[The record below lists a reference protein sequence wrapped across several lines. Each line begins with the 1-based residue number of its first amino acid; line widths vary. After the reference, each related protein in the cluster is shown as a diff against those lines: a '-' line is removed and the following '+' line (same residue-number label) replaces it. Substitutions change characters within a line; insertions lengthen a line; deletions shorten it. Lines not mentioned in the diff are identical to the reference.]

1 MKKVLL
7 FMMLLTFTVALC
19 ACSGDTKKDD
29 PKVTET
35 PTGSENVTGTEDVT
49 GTETQTGTE
58 DQQVSD
64 QTAVSDSVSYGGEI
78 VVGISQDLDS
88 LDPHKAVAAGTKEVL
103 YNIFE
108 GLIKVDK
115 DGNFVPAVAA
125 SYEITDGGLKYNFK
139 LRDNVKFHNGKV
151 VTADDVIYSLKRA
164 AGKLETS
171 DPEVLTVSAF
181 SIISEINKTDDGVQV
196 VLSEPNTELIGFFTS
211 SIIPC
216 DYDDQAKFPIGTG
229 PFKFV
234 SFEPLVSFVM
244 EKNNDYYGN
253 QAYLDKVTF
262 RITSGGDSAFMELL
276 AGSIDIFPYLTNE
289 QAVQLQGRMDV
300 LDGSMNLVQALFLNN
315 AVKPFDDVRV
325 RQAVCYALDRN
336 EIVNV
341 TAGGRGDVI
350 GTNMFPSFAKYYD
363 GSLVDTYNTNID
375 KAKELLAEAGYPD
388 GFTFTIKIP
397 SVYDFHVKTGQV
409 IVSQLAKVGIN
420 AEIQLV
426 DWGVWLEDVYMGRKH
441 DATIIGL
448 DSQMAPSDVLRF
460 YPSDSSKNFMNYSN
474 AQFDEVFEK
483 AKAAVDESEK
493 AALYK
498 QCEKILTDDAAAA
511 YIQSPSQMVAV
522 NPQLG
527 GYTFYPIYVQ
537 DMSTVYFKK

>member
-1 MKKVLL
+1 MKKSLF
-7 FMMLLTFTVALC
+7 FMMLLVLTIALC

-29 PKVTET
+29 PAN
-35 PTGSENVTGTEDVT
+35 NVN
-49 GTETQTGTE
+49 
-58 DQQVSD
+58 DQG
-64 QTAVSDSVSYGGEI
+64 QTASSDSVSYGGEI

-139 LRDNVKFHNGKV
+139 LRENVKFHNGKV
-151 VTADDVIYSLKRA
+151 VTADDVVYSLKRA

-171 DPEVLTVSAF
+171 DPEVAVVSAF
-181 SIISEINKTDDGVQV
+181 SIISEINKTDDGVEV
-196 VLSEPNTELIGFFTS
+196 VLTEPNTELIGFFTS

-216 DYDDQAKFPIGTG
+216 DYDNQAKAPVGTG

-234 SFEPLVSFVM
+234 SFEPLVSLVV
-244 EKNNDYYGN
+244 EKNPDYYGN

-262 RITSGGDSAFMELL
+262 KITSGGDSAFMELL
-276 AGSIDIFPYLTNE
+276 GGSIDVFPYLTNE
-289 QAVQLQGRMDV
+289 QATQLQGKMDV

-315 AVKPFDDVRV
+315 AVKPFDDIRV
-325 RQAVCYALDRN
+325 RQAVCYALDRD

-350 GTNMFPSFAKYYD
+350 GTNMFPSFSKYYD
-363 GSLVDTYNTNID
+363 ASLVDNYKTNID
-375 KAKELLAEAGYPD
+375 KAKELLKEAGYEN

-409 IVSQLAKVGIN
+409 IVSQLAKAGIK

-426 DWGVWLEDVYMGRKH
+426 DWGVWLDDVYKGRKH

-460 YPSDSSKNFMNYSN
+460 YPTDSSKNFINYSN
-474 AQFDEVFEK
+474 TRFDEVFAK
-483 AKAAVDESEK
+483 AKAAVDENEK
-493 AALYK
+493 ADLYK
-498 QCEKILTDDAAAA
+498 QCEKILTEDAASA
-511 YIQSPSQMVAV
+511 YIQSPAQLVAV
-522 NPQLG
+522 NPKLG

-537 DMSTVYFKK
+537 DMSTVYYKK

>member
-1 MKKVLL
+1 MKKSLF
-7 FMMLLTFTVALC
+7 FMMLLTLAIALC

-29 PKVTET
+29 QATDNQNQ
-35 PTGSENVTGTEDVT
+35 G
-49 GTETQTGTE
+49 
-58 DQQVSD
+58 
-64 QTAVSDSVSYGGEI
+64 QTANSDSVSYGGEI

-139 LRDNVKFHNGKV
+139 LRENVKFHNGKV

-164 AGKLETS
+164 AGMLETS
-171 DPEVLTVSAF
+171 DPEVAIVSAF

-216 DYDDQAKFPIGTG
+216 DYDNQAKAPVGTG

-244 EKNNDYYGN
+244 EKNTDYYGN

-262 RITSGGDSAFMELL
+262 KITSGGDSAFMELL

-289 QAVQLQGRMDV
+289 QAAQLQGKMDV

-315 AVKPFDDVRV
+315 AVEPFTDARV

-336 EIVNV
+336 EIINV

-363 GSLVDTYNTNID
+363 ASLVNNYNTNLD
-375 KAKELLAEAGYPD
+375 KAKELLKEAGYEQ

-397 SVYDFHVKTGQV
+397 SNYDFHVKTGQV
-409 IVSQLAKVGIN
+409 IVSQLAKVGIK

-426 DWGVWLEDVYMGRKH
+426 DWSTWLSDVYVGRDH

-448 DSQMAPSDVLRF
+448 DAQMAPSDVMRF
-460 YPSDSSKNFMNYSN
+460 YPTESGKNFINYSN
-474 AQFDEVFEK
+474 AQFDEVFAK
-483 AKAAVDESEK
+483 AKAAVDENEK
-493 AALYK
+493 AELYK
-498 QCEKILTDDAAAA
+498 QCEKILTEDAAAA
-511 YIQSPSQMVAV
+511 YIQSPAQLVAV
-522 NPQLG
+522 NPKLG

-537 DMSTVYFKK
+537 DMSSVYFKK